1 MTEEPTTEEPTTKE
15 LIPSISEIDPEN
27 EIDSESESTTEASG
41 KGKLWLIIAAVVLIA
56 IIVGVVS
63 LAFQGGETVGKV
75 RDIFIILM
83 ALMMFV
89 IGVALVVLII
99 QIADL
104 TNLLK
109 NEVRPI
115 LKSTT
120 DTVNTLKG
128 TVRFMSDHVA
138 EPVIKLNENLAG
150 LEKIASL
157 FRFKK

>member
-1 MTEEPTTEEPTTKE
+1 MTEEPTTDESTSKE
-15 LIPSISEIDPEN
+15 LITSESG
-27 EIDSESESTTEASG
+27 IDSENNTETATERSSEASK
-41 KGKLWLIIAAVVLIA
+41 KGKLWLIVAAVVLIA
-56 IIVGVVS
+56 IIAGIVS
-63 LAFQGGETVGKV
+63 LAFGDPDSVGKV

-89 IGVALVVLII
+89 IGIALVVLII

-128 TVRFMSDHVA
+128 TVRFMSDHLA
-138 EPVIKLNENLAG
+138 EPVIKLNENMAS
-150 LEKIASL
+150 LEKIASI

>member
-1 MTEEPTTEEPTTKE
+1 MTEEPTTDESTSKE
-15 LIPSISEIDPEN
+15 LITSESGIG
-27 EIDSESESTTEASG
+27 SESTNETTTESSSETSG
-41 KGKLWLIIAAVVLIA
+41 KGKLWLIVAAVVLIA
-56 IIVGVVS
+56 IIAGIVS
-63 LAFQGGETVGKV
+63 LSFGDPDSVGKV

-89 IGVALVVLII
+89 IGIALVVLII

-128 TVRFMSDHVA
+128 TVRFMSDHLA
-138 EPVIKLNENLAG
+138 EPVIKLNENMAS
-150 LEKIASL
+150 LEKIASI

>member
-1 MTEEPTTEEPTTKE
+1 MTEDPTTEESTSKD
-15 LIPSISEIDPEN
+15 LITIEDDINPEG
-27 EIDSESESTTEASG
+27 ESTTKASG
-41 KGKLWLIIAAVVLIA
+41 NGKIGLIIASVVLLGIV
-56 IIVGVVS
+56 VGVVS

-128 TVRFMSDHVA
+128 TVRFMSDHLA
-138 EPVIKLNENLAG
+138 EPVIKLNENMAG

>member
-1 MTEEPTTEEPTTKE
+1 MTEEPTNEESTSKE
-15 LIPSISEIDPEN
+15 LITSEN
-27 EIDSESESTTEASG
+27 EIDSESTSESSPETSG
-41 KGKLWLIIAAVVLIA
+41 KGKLWLIIAAIVLIA
-56 IIVGVVS
+56 IIAGVIS
-63 LAFQGGETVGKV
+63 LAFGDPGSVGKV

-89 IGVALVVLII
+89 IGLALVILII

-115 LKSTT
+115 MKSTS

-128 TVRFMSDHVA
+128 TVRFMSDHLA
-138 EPVIKLNENLAG
+138 EPVIKLNENMAS

>member
-1 MTEEPTTEEPTTKE
+1 MTEKTTTDESTSKE
-15 LIPSISEIDPEN
+15 LITKEIEIDPESTN
-27 EIDSESESTTEASG
+27 EIDQESTTESSG
-41 KGKLWLIIAAVVLIA
+41 NGKLWLIIAAVVLIA
-56 IIVGVVS
+56 IVVGVVS
-63 LAFQGGETVGKV
+63 LAFQGGETVGKI

-128 TVRFMSDHVA
+128 TVRFMSDHLA
-138 EPVIKLNENLAG
+138 EPVIKANENLAG
-150 LEKIASL
+150 LKKIAS
-157 FRFKK
+157 FFGFKK

>member
-1 MTEEPTTEEPTTKE
+1 MTEEPTTEESTSKE
-15 LIPSISEIDPEN
+15 LITSEN
-27 EIDSESESTTEASG
+27 EINPESESTTTETSG
-41 KGKLWLIIAAVVLIA
+41 NGKLWLIIAAVVLLA

-63 LAFQGGETVGKV
+63 LAFQAGETVGKV

-104 TNLLK
+104 ANLLK

-120 DTVNTLKG
+120 YTVNTLRG
-128 TVRFMSDHVA
+128 TVRFMSDHLA
-138 EPVIKLNENLAG
+138 EPVIKLKENLAG

>member
-1 MTEEPTTEEPTTKE
+1 MTEKPTTEESTSKE
-15 LIPSISEIDPEN
+15 LITSEN
-27 EIDSESESTTEASG
+27 EIDSESTNDTTTESSSETSG
-41 KGKLWLIIAAVVLIA
+41 KGKLWLIIGAVVLIA
-56 IIVGVVS
+56 IIAGIVS
-63 LAFQGGETVGKV
+63 LSFGDPDSVGKV

-89 IGVALVVLII
+89 IGLALVILII

-115 LKSTT
+115 MKSTT

-128 TVRFMSDHVA
+128 TVRFMSDHLA
-138 EPVIKLNENLAG
+138 KPVIKMNENLAS

>member
-1 MTEEPTTEEPTTKE
+1 MTEEPITKE
-15 LIPSISEIDPEN
+15 LTLTEDKTNAESSPE
-27 EIDSESESTTEASG
+27 TSG

-56 IIVGVVS
+56 IIAGIVS
-63 LAFQGGETVGKV
+63 LSFGSGETVGKV

-89 IGVALVVLII
+89 IGLALVILII

-115 LKSTT
+115 MKSTS
-120 DTVNTLKG
+120 DTVNTLRG
-128 TVRFMSDHVA
+128 TVRFMSDHLA
-138 EPVIKLNENLAG
+138 EPVIKLNENMAS

>member
-1 MTEEPTTEEPTTKE
+1 MTEEPTTEESTSKE
-15 LIPSISEIDPEN
+15 LITSEN
-27 EIDSESESTTEASG
+27 QIDSESENSQEASG
-41 KGKLWLIIAAVVLIA
+41 KGKLWLIIGAIVLIA
-56 IIVGVVS
+56 IIAGIVS
-63 LAFQGGETVGKV
+63 LAFQGGDTVGKV

-89 IGVALVVLII
+89 IGIALVVLII
-99 QIADL
+99 QLADL

-115 LKSTT
+115 MKSTT

-128 TVRFMSDHVA
+128 TVRFMSDHLT
-138 EPVIKLNENLAG
+138 EPVIKLNESMAG

>member
-1 MTEEPTTEEPTTKE
+1 MTEEPTTDESTSKE
-15 LIPSISEIDPEN
+15 LITSEN
-27 EIDSESESTTEASG
+27 QIDSESENSQEASG
-41 KGKLWLIIAAVVLIA
+41 KGKLWLIIGAIVLIA
-56 IIVGVVS
+56 IIAGIVS
-63 LAFQGGETVGKV
+63 LAFQGGDTVGKV

-89 IGVALVVLII
+89 IGIALVVLII
-99 QIADL
+99 QLADL

-115 LKSTT
+115 MKSTT

-128 TVRFMSDHVA
+128 TVRFMSDHLA
-138 EPVIKLNENLAG
+138 EPVIKMNENLAG

>member
-1 MTEEPTTEEPTTKE
+1 MTEEPTTDESTSKE
-15 LIPSISEIDPEN
+15 LITSEN
-27 EIDSESESTTEASG
+27 QIDSESENNQEASG
-41 KGKLWLIIAAVVLIA
+41 KGKLWLIIGAIVLIA
-56 IIVGVVS
+56 IIAGIVS
-63 LAFQGGETVGKV
+63 LAFQGGDTVGKV

-89 IGVALVVLII
+89 IGIALVVLII
-99 QIADL
+99 QLADL

-115 LKSTT
+115 MKSTT

-128 TVRFMSDHVA
+128 TVRFMSDHLA
-138 EPVIKLNENLAG
+138 EPVIKMNENLAG